1 MKLASVILDIPT
13 QALDAPYT
21 YAVPEE
27 AGDQPIEVGCAVL
40 VPFGP
45 RQAVGFVIG
54 IEERAEGDWPAG
66 LDPAKLKGIV
76 RAVSRPYF
84 DEEGAACAQW
94 LSERYIAPL
103 SSCVRLFTPPGGV
116 PRMVRAQGG
125 YWRLEEPTVGEVDD
139 RWVVPGPA
147 LADFEPRKNAVK
159 QASIAAALE
168 RGELRVAELTAEF
181 GAVSSPLKALEKQGV
196 VRIEHRRRMRGF
208 QVPSACRPTELLD
221 AARRP
226 GAETRRFCA
235 CPCVRKHARPRNTAI
250 FSTRTLLADFGWTRD
265 RRRVMTEKTKK
276 ALKLPEA
283 GQWPDR
289 IAPTVLVAGAV
300 LSTIGFL
307 LAFLWA
313 SPVNGAAVNGVE
325 MIGGQMVTSVLLLSQ
340 KIFYFHMP
348 VAITSFIALAFAGYY
363 AVRFLMTK
371 NRRFDTCSKIAME
384 IALLFVACTMITG
397 DLWTRFEWGVWWTWD
412 PRLTTY
418 LILMLIIIA
427 YFILRNAIDEPE
439 RRATYGAV
447 LSIIALIDVPI
458 CFMVTRLIPS
468 SIHPVV
474 VREGGMSADMGI
486 TLMFC
491 LVGIML
497 IGFALYRFRF
507 RQVRL
512 TERVEA
518 LKEQL
523 ED

>member
-1 MKLASVILDIPT
+1 
-13 QALDAPYT
+13 
-21 YAVPEE
+21 
-27 AGDQPIEVGCAVL
+27 
-40 VPFGP
+40 
-45 RQAVGFVIG
+45 
-54 IEERAEGDWPAG
+54 
-66 LDPAKLKGIV
+66 
-76 RAVSRPYF
+76 
-84 DEEGAACAQW
+84 
-94 LSERYIAPL
+94 
-103 SSCVRLFTPPGGV
+103 
-116 PRMVRAQGG
+116 
-125 YWRLEEPTVGEVDD
+125 
-139 RWVVPGPA
+139 
-147 LADFEPRKNAVK
+147 
-159 QASIAAALE
+159 
-168 RGELRVAELTAEF
+168 
-181 GAVSSPLKALEKQGV
+181 
-196 VRIEHRRRMRGF
+196 
-208 QVPSACRPTELLD
+208 
-221 AARRP
+221 
-226 GAETRRFCA
+226 
-235 CPCVRKHARPRNTAI
+235 
-250 FSTRTLLADFGWTRD
+250 
-265 RRRVMTEKTKK
+265 
-276 ALKLPEA
+276 
-283 GQWPDR
+283 
-289 IAPTVLVAGAV
+289 
-300 LSTIGFL
+300 
-307 LAFLWA
+307 
-313 SPVNGAAVNGVE
+313 
-325 MIGGQMVTSVLLLSQ
+325 MVTSVLLLSQ

-468 SIHPVV
+468 SIH
-474 VREGGMSADMGI
+474 GGRARGRHVGRYGI

-497 IGFALYRFRF
+497 IGFALFRFRF